1 MSILKSFNKAEGPR
15 ELVLDT
21 ETTGLF
27 VADGH
32 RIVEVA
38 LVEMVNR
45 KPTGREYHVLINPD
59 RDIPA
64 EVVKIHG
71 ISNEKVADKPKFP
84 EIAKELREFIGDDPV
99 IITCRSKDGY
109 TLDIAM
115 INFEMLKAGQPI
127 VPETQWTNVRR
138 WSEAMFGEKQAT
150 LDKVLDRYD
159 ISRKERDDN
168 GHGALLD
175 ARLLA
180 EAFPRLAK
188 DYTAFTGDAT
198 AAAPAKPSNNPPKV

>member
-32 RIVEVA
+32 RVVEVA
-38 LVEMVNR
+38 LVEMINR

-84 EIAKELREFIGDDPV
+84 ELAKELREFIGDDQV
-99 IITCRSKDGY
+99 IITCRTTGDY

-115 INFEMLKAGQPI
+115 LNFEMLKAGQPI

-150 LDKVLDRYD
+150 LDKVLDRYS

-180 EAFPRLAK
+180 EAFPKLVK
-188 DYTAFTGDAT
+188 DYATFTGDV
-198 AAAPAKPSNNPPKV
+198 AASAPAKPSNKSPKV